1 MFLKKLYSLDHCSMS
16 QSCHY
21 KTCDQTHAPPQRWPC
36 ADECFSKH
44 ASISSTQCASV
55 HIVFHQDNV
64 CHNFCICIIIHLSFL
79 DIFNGQ
85 LFFKKLTTFTDYQ
98 SIPKIF
104 LFHYSINKI
113 FVSYFHSATLYA
125 SYYFNWREFLSSDFL
140 TVIHAF
146 WY

>member
-1 MFLKKLYSLDHCSMS
+1 MRSDACTSTKAVVCWWVLFETCLDFINTMRICTHCV
-16 QSCHY
+16 
-21 KTCDQTHAPPQRWPC
+21 
-36 ADECFSKH
+36 
-44 ASISSTQCASV
+44 SSRQCV
-55 HIVFHQDNV
+55 WHICDNV
-64 CHNFCICIIIHLSFL
+64 SNFCICIIIHLWFL

-104 LFHYSINKI
+104 FFHYSINKI
-113 FVSYFHSATLYA
+113 FFSYFHSATLPA
-125 SYYFNWREFLSSDFL
+125 SYYFNWREFLSSNFS